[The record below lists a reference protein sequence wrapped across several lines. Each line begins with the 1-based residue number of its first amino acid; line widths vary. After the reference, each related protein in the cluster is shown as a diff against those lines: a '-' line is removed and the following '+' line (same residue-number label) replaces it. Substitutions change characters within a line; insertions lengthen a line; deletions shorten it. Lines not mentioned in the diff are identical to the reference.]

1 MSDRSRHW
9 GKVYQARDDADL
21 TWHEGLPELSY
32 ELVTAHS
39 GPNEVV
45 IDIGGGT
52 SRLVDALL
60 KDDYN
65 KVTVLDVSEAALAL
79 SQERLGARAEQVTW
93 ISTDITTWRPVATY
107 DLWHDRAVFHFLTQP
122 SDRAAYIA
130 AMDIALAEG
139 GTAIIA
145 TFAEDGPETCSG
157 LPVMRYSPDALAETI
172 ETLAPGR
179 FTSVESRRH
188 MHVTPKGNRQS
199 FQVSVFRKT
208 LTA

>member
-9 GKVYQARDDADL
+9 DKVYQARDDADL
-21 TWHEGLPELSY
+21 TWFEGLPELSY
-32 ELVTAHS
+32 ELVAAHS
-39 GPNEVV
+39 GPGDAI

-65 KVTVLDVSEAALAL
+65 KVTVLDVSEEALAT
-79 SQERLGARAEQVTW
+79 SRERLGARAGQVTW
-93 ISTDITTWRPVATY
+93 IATDITTWRPAATY

-130 AMDIALAEG
+130 AMDIALAGG

-157 LPVMRYSPDALAETI
+157 LPVMRYSPDTLAETI
-172 ETLAPGR
+172 DELAPGR
-179 FTSVESRRH
+179 FKTVLSRRH
-188 MHVTPKGNRQS
+188 MHVTPKGNRQK
-199 FQVSVFRKT
+199 FQVSVFRKR
-208 LTA
+208 LIA